1 MKFPP
6 NSKDWIF
13 YSYFFP
19 SFFPFVVHRSHF
31 SMFKIHVHQGK
42 VYVLPENYL
51 KKLPVWHLQIKGLQR
66 LSLVILFT
74 AASRKY
80 PGQCKWSYSRFILQH
95 I

>member
-80 PGQCKWSYSRFILQH
+80 PGQCK
-95 I
+95 